1 MFRLRDEAIEV
12 PNIITESNT
21 SVSEV
26 KSLLNGIAG
35 IPYIRMD
42 ADDSG
47 SGFAS
52 HASFRDLICFNF
64 QPQNIVANQNVLFYK
79 VESYK
84 YKERLK
90 SVFPYAL
97 GVITAEILSKQFE
110 LKKIR
115 RILQQKERD
124 YKKLKQVSERWVADL
139 KSYVS
144 RAVEY
149 GIWPNEANALSSD
162 TEYLVSVLRD
172 ISRTPELKLTVSEES
187 IDKTTKTIKALRI
200 KEHDLSTQLAEQRN
214 NKSEL
219 DKLKSTL
226 MRHSSIASLKR
237 DRLKLSQW
245 LLNANEEENS
255 CPVCG
260 NMFAP
265 KSNELNMLSD
275 AFHEFELEAHTSIE
289 MPSAFHRE
297 YENLKEDVRKS
308 VEKINSIQTQIQA
321 LEVSSEKRK
330 KERYVRD
337 EALRFIGALENSLK
351 TFEDVQDDGGLMEE
365 IEYFRNE
372 VKELEKEVLGHKISQ
387 RMKACLKKVSLNIAS
402 ILPTLDIE
410 EKYIKAPCELSITDL
425 SLKISLDRGVQHFLS
440 EIGSGS
446 NWISYH
452 VALTAAL
459 HRLFS
464 MDVNCPVP
472 GFVVYDQPSQVYF
485 PRRLADEGKDNQS
498 DSTIEED
505 RAEDFRD
512 EDVEAVKKIFI
523 TIAATIF
530 EDKGKWQGLV
540 LDHAPE
546 SVWGDIPNVCKV
558 AEWRD
563 GEKLIPYDWYTA

>member
-1 MFRLRDEAIEV
+1 MQFQIDKLILWSIDTTKSPRVISFEPGKLNVITGASRTGKSAIIPIIDYCLASSKCSIPVDIIRDSCAWFGIIIQLNDGKILLARESPDKNTSSNKMFRLRDEPMEV

-84 YKERLK
+84 YRERLK

-97 GVITAEILSKQFE
+97 GVITAEILTKQYE

-139 KSYVS
+139 KSNVS

-172 ISRTPELKLTVSEES
+172 ISRTSELKLTVSEES

-200 KEHDLSTQLAEQRN
+200 KEHDLSIQLAEQRN

-226 MRHSSIASLKR
+226 KRHSSIASLKR
-237 DRLKLSQW
+237 DRL
-245 LLNANEEENS
+245 
-255 CPVCG
+255 
-260 NMFAP
+260 
-265 KSNELNMLSD
+265 
-275 AFHEFELEAHTSIE
+275 
-289 MPSAFHRE
+289 
-297 YENLKEDVRKS
+297 
-308 VEKINSIQTQIQA
+308 
-321 LEVSSEKRK
+321 
-330 KERYVRD
+330 
-337 EALRFIGALENSLK
+337 
-351 TFEDVQDDGGLMEE
+351 
-365 IEYFRNE
+365 
-372 VKELEKEVLGHKISQ
+372 
-387 RMKACLKKVSLNIAS
+387 
-402 ILPTLDIE
+402 
-410 EKYIKAPCELSITDL
+410 
-425 SLKISLDRGVQHFLS
+425 
-440 EIGSGS
+440 
-446 NWISYH
+446 
-452 VALTAAL
+452 
-459 HRLFS
+459 
-464 MDVNCPVP
+464 
-472 GFVVYDQPSQVYF
+472 
-485 PRRLADEGKDNQS
+485 
-498 DSTIEED
+498 
-505 RAEDFRD
+505 
-512 EDVEAVKKIFI
+512 
-523 TIAATIF
+523 
-530 EDKGKWQGLV
+530 
-540 LDHAPE
+540 
-546 SVWGDIPNVCKV
+546 
-558 AEWRD
+558 
-563 GEKLIPYDWYTA
+563 